1 MFISNLT
8 ACGDWTKFVLSCQI
22 PQYVDRFAHLRVKHP
37 YPAHGDAMVKCAGC
51 LLTFN
56 IKYAIWYGWSR
67 CKKTRQ
73 PNPDCP
79 TCINHHEQL
88 FFCSSDIRPPLY
100 LSRIAPCHRVFCD
113 REDEVCRRALIER
126 IDNHGWSAEH
136 RCWYCGDQCS
146 GERVSYSSGYEV
158 MHYQTCAPCRPKDP
172 TDSDNH
178 WDWQCRGGCG
188 RDFTPVCGPDGSL
201 LRYDMF
207 NHELQPKFERLSTER
222 LIWDSSHWCLWR
234 KKLHEANSL
243 WTFGRPAEAGNVRI
257 QKNQYCA
264 ECLQAART
272 KRCETPLH
280 KQRKLNP
287 Q

>member
-1 MFISNLT
+1 
-8 ACGDWTKFVLSCQI
+8 
-22 PQYVDRFAHLRVKHP
+22 
-37 YPAHGDAMVKCAGC
+37 MVECAGC

-79 TCINHHEQL
+79 TCPTHHEQF
-88 FFCSSDIRPPLY
+88 FFCSSECDKI
-100 LSRIAPCHRVFCD
+100 FCD
-113 REDEVCRRALIER
+113 SEDEVCRSALIER

-146 GERVSYSSGYEV
+146 GERTCHGRCYEV
-158 MHYQTCAPCRPKDP
+158 MAFQSCVACRPVDTTVP
-172 TDSDNH
+172 NAYG
-178 WDWQCRGGCG
+178 DWECRGGCNRG
-188 RDFTPVCGPDGSL
+188 FTPVCGPDGSL

-207 NHELQPKFERLSTER
+207 NHELLPKFERLSTER
-222 LIWDSSHWCLWR
+222 LRWSFRHLCLWR
-234 KKLHEANSL
+234 TQENSLHEENSL
-243 WTFGRPAEAGNVRI
+243 WTFGRSAEAGNVWI

-272 KRCETPLH
+272 KRCETPPH